1 MAPLPAQCSVRRGK
15 NTAGLETEE
24 AEDKNLA
31 RGTKQATI
39 VLMLIEVLP
48 VEDEDENVS
57 DEKDSAGGR
66 VFH

>member
-15 NTAGLETEE
+15 NTAGLGTEE
-24 AEDKNLA
+24 AEDKNIA

-39 VLMLIEVLP
+39 VLMLIKVLP

-57 DEKDSAGGR
+57 DEKGSVGGR